1 MYDTKELSKIAQRIR
16 KLRKDRYSKYQKQET
31 EKDKKYACCKSQETL
46 AEALNV
52 ERRTIMSWETGKS
65 QPSLDYLIALC
76 NLLDCNIMYF
86 LGGYDDTVLDTVAAA
101 AHFSGISSKII
112 CYGLEHRDFLDC
124 LNYFMDPENCSS
136 LFNNVTL
143 SYWKAFMIS
152 QELSEI
158 EKPFKDKVFNIFSEF
173 CAVMPYDKIE
183 IEEYTEFLMEKLPEN
198 SFSVSAKCSDNKIGL
213 KDSLSFIKYR
223 EYVPNSRFKY
233 REFINYLAN
242 YTFKPFFDIAKLEL
256 QKDKLA
262 KGFIALFEQYLSDIE

>member
-1 MYDTKELSKIAQRIR
+1 MYDIEKLSKRIR
-16 KLRKDRYSKYQKQET
+16 NLRKNRYKKYQEQKT
-31 EKDKKYACCKSQETL
+31 EKSKKYACCKSQEAL

-52 ERRTIMSWETGKS
+52 ERRTIMLWESGKS
-65 QPSLDYLIALC
+65 QPSLNHLIELC
-76 NLLDCNIMYF
+76 NLLDCSILYF
-86 LGGYDDTVLDTVAAA
+86 LGGYDDTEMDAVAMA
-101 AHFSGISSKII
+101 AHYSGISSKII
-112 CYGLEHRDFLDC
+112 SYGLENPEFLEC
-124 LNYFMDPENCSS
+124 LNYFMDPKNCSS
-136 LFNNVTL
+136 LFNEATL

-183 IEEYTEFLMEKLPEN
+183 IKEYTEFLMEKLPEN
-198 SFSVSAKCSDNKIGL
+198 SFSVSAKCSDNKISL

-223 EYVPNSRFKY
+223 EYVPNSHFKY
-233 REFINYLAN
+233 SEFINYLAN

-262 KGFIALFEQYLSDIE
+262 KGFIDLFEKYFSDIE